1 MSVIFD
7 YDEILAEKREMLS
20 KRHSLTQTN
29 LTVLLGNDE
38 RFSTFVELSLDTT
51 AIDLSQFGLKNQ
63 EEMVPDISVY
73 LESPP
78 LIDEPGEDEV
88 RVAKMPELVIE
99 VLSPTQSINELLKKI
114 KAYLALG
121 VKSCWL
127 VMPALEAIRVF
138 SHQLQHYKNFD
149 MNQDGGTVDDEVMD
163 IHLPI
168 QKVFRRGS

>member
-7 YDEILAEKREMLS
+7 YDEILAEEREMPS

-63 EEMVPDISVY
+63 DEMVPDISVY

-78 LIDEPGEDEV
+78 
-88 RVAKMPELVIE
+88 M
-99 VLSPTQSINELLKKI
+99 
-114 KAYLALG
+114 
-121 VKSCWL
+121 
-127 VMPALEAIRVF
+127 
-138 SHQLQHYKNFD
+138 
-149 MNQDGGTVDDEVMD
+149 VDDQ
-163 IHLPI
+163 ILI
-168 QKVFRRGS
+168 